1 MYESQAYNE
10 LPLGPTSSIVAPSHI
25 PGLPPVAP
33 HHPLVIRLPELAELA
48 HKVVDVLVRQASRVR
63 VGNRALHER
72 IRARFGQVV
81 LRGRRVPEPHEQELR
96 VEALQRGWIARRNFM
111 IWHEHAV

>member
-48 HKVVDVLVRQASRVR
+48 HKVVDVDRFVAVCLD
-63 VGNRALHER
+63 LTER
-72 IRARFGQVV
+72 IY
-81 LRGRRVPEPHEQELR
+81 
-96 VEALQRGWIARRNFM
+96 
-111 IWHEHAV
+111 AV

>member
-1 MYESQAYNE
+1 MYGSRAYSE
-10 LPLGPTSSIVAPSHI
+10 LPLGPASSIVAPSHI

-48 HKVVDVLVRQASRVR
+48 DKVVDVLVRQASRVR

-81 LRGRRVPEPHEQELR
+81 LRGRRVPEPHEHELR